1 MLTLR
6 NWWLVLVLAL
16 CAGFGFTVGAAIAGR
31 LLEMVIR

>member
-16 CAGFGFTVGAAIAGR
+16 CAGFGFTVGSWAADR
-31 LLEMVIR
+31 LLGIFVR